1 MFLTRFDPELVG
13 ITTMSVRACYAS
25 MMVSKFRKNKIFRG
39 MSESDFISYLSKVMN
54 TSPEQIL
61 ETYSHCD
68 LDGFTTSANRF
79 VAVMDESD
87 LEGMMRPPATC
98 VT

>member
-1 MFLTRFDPELVG
+1 
-13 ITTMSVRACYAS
+13 MSVRACYR
-25 MMVSKFRKNKIFRG
+25 VDDGLQVQKEENIRG

-87 LEGMMRPPATC
+87 LEGDDAPSSNLCDLTTSP
-98 VT
+98 